1 MKTICGVQVPES
13 VSDVLSVPEWSEAY
27 YNWSAANSEDFIN
40 YPDRAAR
47 CYDAAADGCD
57 GSTHAENIDDFRE
70 YGNDLFHDLNKALEQ
85 AIESHPMW
93 DDLDED
99 NEPQRLA
106 VYDELVNQLWEDFEK
121 CEQAYS
127 ADVDALEDW
136 HDKNGSLNQQVD

>member
-13 VSDVLSVPEWSEAY
+13 VSDVLSVSEWSEAY
-27 YNWSAANSEDFIN
+27 YNWSARNSEDFIN
-40 YPDRAAR
+40 CPDRAAR

-70 YGNDLFHDLNKALEQ
+70 YGNDLFYDLNKALEQ
-85 AIESHPMW
+85 AIDSHPAQDTLG
-93 DDLDED
+93 DDSPEWC
-99 NEPQRLA
+99 
-106 VYDELVNQLWEDFEK
+106 ELVNLWWEDFEK

-136 HDKNGSLNQQVD
+136 HDKNGSLNQQVG

>member
-13 VSDVLSVPEWSEAY
+13 VSDLLSVPEWSEAY
-27 YNWSAANSEDFIN
+27 YNWSARNSDDFIN
-40 YPDRAAR
+40 CPDRAAR

-57 GSTHAENIDDFRE
+57 GSTHAERIDDFRD
-70 YGNDLFHDLNKALEQ
+70 YGSSLFRDLYEALEQ

-93 DDLDED
+93 DTDED
-99 NEPQRLA
+99 ENPEGFA
-106 VYDELVNQLWEDFEK
+106 AYEELVNQYWEQFEA

-136 HDKNGSLNQQVD
+136 HDKNGSLDQQVG